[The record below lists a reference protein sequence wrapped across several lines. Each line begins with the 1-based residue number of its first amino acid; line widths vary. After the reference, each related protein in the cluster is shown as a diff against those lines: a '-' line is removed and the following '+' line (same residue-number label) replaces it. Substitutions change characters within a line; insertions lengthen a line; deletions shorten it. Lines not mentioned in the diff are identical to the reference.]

1 MHTYKPEFEF
11 HMERNMRRRY
21 NIDTLF
27 FSTNGSVVFS
37 NFAAVRNFVFRF
49 NAQSDPRIHI
59 YPGEVHASAML
70 EELYHIILRQ
80 YEQQKDARIFSKILD
95 LNNSKTG
102 EDQMHKLLFDFV
114 DKFPPQQVFSGEIT
128 ISQYLKGSTGERK
141 NRLIILEEMIM
152 LFFANYNPAHKK
164 LKELFDEN
172 HLEEKDTFLKYI
184 SETEDFLK
192 DQPTFGPHNQTLFE
206 LFKAPVHHAPDDIS
220 KQLDYVMQN
229 WKEYIPE
236 QVFTLLL
243 RSKDLLREDV
253 YFDTTAGGGTPTMAP
268 RYKGVADEAHGFT
281 IGKSGYRFAEEAEKD
296 YEEPGQF
303 TPDVHWMPSVVMLA
317 KNTYVWLDQL
327 SKKYQR
333 DIRSLDQIPDEELDM
348 IKRQHFTGL
357 WLIGIWERSDA
368 SKRIKHIMGNTDA
381 VSSAYSLYDY
391 QIAHDLGG
399 EQAYQNLNQRTQER
413 GIRLASDM
421 VPNHTGIFSK
431 WIVDHP
437 DFFIQ
442 TEHPPFPGYTFTGE
456 NLSQDPNLEI
466 RIEDG
471 YFSKTDAS
479 VVFQRIDKRNH
490 EITYIY
496 HGNDGTAMPWNDTA
510 QLDMIKKE
518 VREAVIS
525 KIFDVARRF
534 SIIRFDA
541 AMTLAKKH
549 FSRLWYPRPGS
560 GGDIPSRADYAMSK
574 KQFDELFPVEFWRE
588 VVDRMNKQMP
598 ETLLLAEAF
607 WFMEGYFVRTLGMH
621 RVYNSAFMHMLKNEE
636 NEKYRDLI
644 TNTLEFEPEIL
655 KRYVNF
661 MSNPDEETAI
671 SQFGAGDKYFGV
683 CVLMCTLPGLPM
695 FAHGQ
700 IEGYHEKYGMEYQRA
715 YYNENPEQWL
725 IEKHENQIFPL
736 TQKRY
741 LFSEVNHFNIFDF
754 LDHYGNINENVFAYT
769 NLFRHE
775 KALVLYNNKYERA
788 QGKIQ
793 FSAPKLTRT
802 PNRKESLS
810 VSLAEALHINDDPNT
825 YYLFREHFSGLEYLK
840 TGQEIHQNGFQWELQ
855 GFEYRIFWEFQEL
868 YDTDGQIS
876 KLYWKIAGNGIESLE
891 KVRKEMIM
899 EPLHQSLEAV
909 FHDDMIDF
917 VINNV
922 LNERR
927 STSEKL
933 GYTLMKSRFKNLVA
947 KIVEG
952 NYTQMQVS
960 TEKNSEHFTE
970 LVKSVERTFDFV
982 KNNEYLIAKVLQRA
996 GTSSLDDMLT
1006 MGSKTTYRENAIL
1019 MLALLTLQSATK
1031 MSDEDSETFLFD
1043 KLLLDW
1049 PLERVLAKTGK
1060 GHQGKQKDMNL
1071 IRILLSYENSHSE
1084 QANERKEDQQEKDTT
1099 SSIKSKKEKRI
1110 ITIDNS
1116 NHQKLLSFLQLK
1128 NVQDFLGVHE
1138 YEGVTYFSKERFEE
1152 LIKWIFT
1159 LNIQKVFLP
1168 NTYEE
1173 SKTTYNQDQIIREKI
1188 EKEILVYLQRIES
1201 AEKSGYVFNQ
1211 LLSLMQDTA
1220 KDKQQ

>member
-1 MHTYKPEFEF
+1 MHNYNPVFEF
-11 HMERNMRRRY
+11 HTERTIRRKF
-21 NIDTLF
+21 NIETSF

-37 NFAAVRNFVFRF
+37 NFAAVRNFVYKF
-49 NAQSDPRIHI
+49 NAKSDPRIHI

-70 EELYHIILRQ
+70 EEIYHIMFRQ
-80 YEQQKDARIFSKILD
+80 YEKQMEPRIFEKILD
-95 LNNSKTG
+95 VMDSKK
-102 EDQMHKLLFDFV
+102 ENLDKLLFDFA
-114 DKFPPQQVFSGEIT
+114 DKFPPQKVYSGEIT
-128 ISQYLKGSTGERK
+128 INQYLESTTEGRS
-141 NRLIILEEMIM
+141 NILIILEEMIM
-152 LFFANYNPAHKK
+152 LFFSNYNPANKK

-172 HLEEKDTFLKYI
+172 HLEEKDTFLEYI

-192 DQPTFGPHNQTLFE
+192 DQPRFGPGNQTLFE
-206 LFKAPVHHAPDDIS
+206 LFRAPIHHAPEDIS
-220 KQLDYVMQN
+220 RQLDFVMQN

-236 QVFTLLL
+236 QVYTLLL
-243 RSKDLLREDV
+243 RSKDLLKEDV
-253 YFDTTAGGGTPTMAP
+253 HFDTAGGAGTPTMAP
-268 RYKGVADEAHGFT
+268 RYKGHADEAHDLT
-281 IGKSGYRFAEEAEKD
+281 IGKSGYHFADEAEKD
-296 YEEPGQF
+296 YEEPEQF

-333 DIRSLDQIPDEELDM
+333 DIRTLDQIPDEELDL
-348 IKRQHFTGL
+348 IKNHHFTGL

-368 SKRIKHIMGNTDA
+368 SKRIKHIMGNIDA

-399 EQAYQNLNQRTQER
+399 EQAYQNLNRRTQHR

-421 VPNHTGIFSK
+421 VPNHTGVFSK
-431 WIVDHP
+431 WIVEHP
-437 DFFIQ
+437 DYFIQ

-456 NLSQDPNLEI
+456 NLSQNPDLEI

-471 YFSKTDAS
+471 YYSKTDAA

-490 EITYIY
+490 EIRYIY
-496 HGNDGTAMPWNDTA
+496 HGNDGTLMPWNDTA

-518 VREAVIS
+518 VREAVIQ

-588 VVDRMNKQMP
+588 VVDRMNEQMP

-671 SQFGAGDKYFGV
+671 SQFGTGDKYFGV

-715 YYNENPEQWL
+715 YYNEEPEQWL
-725 IEKHENQIFPL
+725 IEKHEKQIFPL

-741 LFSEVNHFNIFDF
+741 LFSEVNQFNIFDF
-754 LDHYGNINENVFAYT
+754 SDYYGNINENVFAYT
-769 NLFRHE
+769 NVFKQE
-775 KALVLYNNKYERA
+775 KALVLYNNKYEKA

-802 PNRKESLS
+802 SNGKETLS
-810 VSLAEALHINDDPNT
+810 VNLAQALHIKNDPNL
-825 YYLFREHFSGLEYLK
+825 YYLFKEHFSGLEYLK
-840 TGQEIHQNGFQWELQ
+840 TGKEIHENGFQWELQ
-855 GFEYRIFWEFQEL
+855 GFEYRIFWDFQEI
-868 YDTDGQIS
+868 YDADGQIS

-891 KVRKEMIM
+891 KVRKQMLM
-899 EPLHQSLEAV
+899 EPLHFAVEAV
-909 FHDDMIDF
+909 FHDDIIDF

-927 STSEKL
+927 SKSEKL
-933 GYTLMKSRFKNLVA
+933 GYTLMKSRFKNLMA

-952 NYTQMQVS
+952 NHTKLEVD
-960 TEKNSEHFTE
+960 TEKTSIHFVE
-970 LVKSVERTFDFV
+970 KVKSVERTFDFV
-982 KNNEYLIAKVLQRA
+982 KNNEHLIAKVLKKA
-996 GTSSLDDMLT
+996 GTSSLDNLLT
-1006 MGSKTTYRENAIL
+1006 TGSKTTYRENAIL
-1019 MLALLTLQSATK
+1019 MLALLTLQSAATL
-1031 MSDEDSETFLFD
+1031 DESDSETFLFG
-1043 KLLLDW
+1043 KLLLHW
-1049 PLERVLAKTGK
+1049 PLEKILAKTGK
-1060 GHQGKQKDMNL
+1060 GQPGKQRDMDL
-1071 IRILLSYENSHSE
+1071 IRLLLSYENLKHSQTQTE
-1084 QANERKEDQQEKDTT
+1084 TDRKKDHQPEIEIHNTPGKKQPEKGITET
-1099 SSIKSKKEKRI
+1099 NLSKHK
-1110 ITIDNS
+1110 
-1116 NHQKLLSFLQLK
+1116 KLLAFMQLK
-1128 NVQDFLGVHE
+1128 TTQDFIGVNT
-1138 YEGVTYFSKERFEE
+1138 YEGVRYFSKESFEE
-1152 LIKWIFT
+1152 LVKWIFT
-1159 LNIQKVFLP
+1159 LNIQKIFLLSDV
-1168 NTYEE
+1168 EE
-1173 SKTTYNQDQIIREKI
+1173 NETNQEQSNLIREKI
-1188 EKEILVYLQRIES
+1188 EKEILLYLQRMEFS
-1201 AEKSGYVFNQ
+1201 EKSGYVYDQ
-1211 LLSLMQDTA
+1211 LISLMRENQIE
-1220 KDKQQ
+1220 